1 VNNPLKLS
9 SQEVDN
15 MVEEMAVLAVEL
27 SESVGGDRQSSR
39 FYAVQMK
46 FDKAMGLRMARSN
59 EENIE

>member
-1 VNNPLKLS
+1 
-9 SQEVDN
+9 